1 MIEWIYYFYCR
12 LFKRKKKNIIQKDFS
27 STMCEVNLGFSNAC
41 YDLADA
47 TGITAKEASD
57 RLNKVL
63 NEFDEQIK

>member
-1 MIEWIYYFYCR
+1 MIELIYYFYCR
-12 LFKRKKKNIIQKDFS
+12 LFKRKKKNIIQCSFN
-27 STMCEVNLGFSNAC
+27 EEYLNFSNAC

-63 NEFDEQIK
+63 TEFDEPVKK